1 MGVKLV
7 MIGWLFPGQG
17 SQYVGMG
24 LDLKENSE
32 KAKEYFDIS
41 NEIMNCDIQSIIFNG
56 PEELLKKTEYTQPAI
71 YIVSVITGYLLID
84 KGLKPTALAGHSL
97 GEYSALAIG
106 GAFDFATGLK
116 LVKSRSENMANAGM
130 EKSGTMAALVGLDD
144 ETVINLCKYYEG
156 NGVVVPAN
164 FNSPG
169 QVVIS
174 GNINAVEWVIKSS
187 KDAGAR
193 MAVELNVSGAFHSP
207 LMSPARE
214 NLAEMINSLEI
225 SNTVYPVFT
234 NVDAKPV
241 TKAIDIKSSLIQ
253 QLENP
258 VLWAKSIL
266 EMKSKGINHFIEV
279 GPGKVLQGLNK
290 RIDRSIISQGV
301 DSITKLEQI
310 NV

>member
-17 SQYVGMG
+17 SQHVGMG
-24 LDLKENSE
+24 LDLKKNSE
-32 KAKEYFDIS
+32 KAKKYFDIS

-71 YIVSVITGYLLID
+71 YIVSVIMGYLLID

-106 GAFDFATGLK
+106 GAFDFTTGLK

-144 ETVINLCKYYEG
+144 KTVTNLCKSYEG

-174 GNINAVEWVIKSS
+174 GNINAVEWAIKSS

-225 SNTVYPVFT
+225 SDTVYPVFT

-266 EMKSKGINHFIEV
+266 EMKNKGINHFIEV

-310 NV
+310 DV

>member
-1 MGVKLV
+1 

-17 SQYVGMG
+17 SQNVGMG
-24 LDLKENSE
+24 FDLKENSE
-32 KAKEYFDIS
+32 KAKEYLDRA
-41 NEIMNCDIQSIIFNG
+41 NEIMNCDFQSIIFNG
-56 PEELLKKTEYTQPAI
+56 PEELLKKTEHTQPAI

-84 KGLKPTALAGHSL
+84 KGLKPTTLAGHSL

-116 LVKSRSENMANAGM
+116 LVKARSENMANAGL
-130 EKSGTMAALVGLDD
+130 KKKGTMAALVGLDYK
-144 ETVINLCKYYEG
+144 TVMNLCQSYEG
-156 NGVVVPAN
+156 DGVVVPAN

-187 KDAGAR
+187 KDAAAR
-193 MAVELNVSGAFHSP
+193 MAVELKVSGAFHSP

-225 SNTVYPVFT
+225 SDTVHPVFT

-241 TKAIDIKSSLIQ
+241 TKDTDIKSSLIR

-290 RIDRSIISQGV
+290 RIDRSIKTQGV
-301 DSITKLEQI
+301 DSITKLELI
-310 NV
+310 DV

>member
-17 SQYVGMG
+17 SQNVGMG
-24 LDLKENSE
+24 LDLKENSK
-32 KAKEYFDIS
+32 KAKEYFDRA
-41 NEIMNCDIQSIIFNG
+41 NEIMNCDFQSIIFNG
-56 PEELLKKTEYTQPAI
+56 PEELLKKTEHTQPAI

-106 GAFDFATGLK
+106 GAFDFTTGLK
-116 LVKSRSENMANAGM
+116 LVKARSENMANAGV
-130 EKSGTMAALVGLDD
+130 EKKGTMAALVGLDD
-144 ETVINLCKYYEG
+144 ETVMNLCRSYEG

-174 GNINAVEWVIKSS
+174 GSIDAVEWVIKSS

-225 SNTVYPVFT
+225 SDTVYPVFT
-234 NVDAKPV
+234 NVDARPV

-266 EMKSKGINHFIEV
+266 EMKNKGINHFIEV

-301 DSITKLEQI
+301 DSITKLEKI
-310 NV
+310 DV

>member
-1 MGVKLV
+1 

-106 GAFDFATGLK
+106 GAFDFTAGLK

-144 ETVINLCKYYEG
+144 ETVINLCKSYEG

-187 KDAGAR
+187 RDAGAR

-225 SNTVYPVFT
+225 SDTVYPVFT

-266 EMKSKGINHFIEV
+266 EMKNKGINHFIEV

-301 DSITKLEQI
+301 DSITKLKQI
-310 NV
+310 DV

>member
-1 MGVKLV
+1 

-84 KGLKPTALAGHSL
+84 KGLRPTALAGHSL

-106 GAFDFATGLK
+106 GAFDFTTGLK

-144 ETVINLCKYYEG
+144 KTVTNLCKSYEG

-225 SNTVYPVFT
+225 SDTVYPLFT
-234 NVDAKPV
+234 NFDAKPV

-266 EMKSKGINHFIEV
+266 EMKNKGINHFIEV

-310 NV
+310 DV

>member
-1 MGVKLV
+1 

-17 SQYVGMG
+17 SQNVGMG

-32 KAKEYFDIS
+32 KAKEYFDRA
-41 NEIMNCDIQSIIFNG
+41 NEIMNCDFQSIIFNG
-56 PEELLKKTEYTQPAI
+56 PEELLKKTEHTQPAI

-106 GAFDFATGLK
+106 GAFDFTTGLK
-116 LVKSRSENMANAGM
+116 LVKARSENMANAGA
-130 EKSGTMAALVGLDD
+130 EKKGTMAALVGLDD
-144 ETVINLCKYYEG
+144 ETVMNLCRSYEG

-241 TKAIDIKSSLIQ
+241 TKDIDIKSSLIR

-266 EMKSKGINHFIEV
+266 GMKSKGINHFIEV

-290 RIDRSIISQGV
+290 RIDRSIKSQGV

>member
-41 NEIMNCDIQSIIFNG
+41 NETMNCDIQSIIFNG

-106 GAFDFATGLK
+106 GAFDFTTGLK

-144 ETVINLCKYYEG
+144 ETVINLCKSYEG

-174 GNINAVEWVIKSS
+174 GNINAVEWAIKSS

-225 SNTVYPVFT
+225 SNTVFPVFT

-241 TKAIDIKSSLIQ
+241 TKAIDIKSSLIR

-301 DSITKLEQI
+301 DSFTKLEQI
-310 NV
+310 DV

>member
-7 MIGWLFPGQG
+7 MVGWLFPGQG
-17 SQYVGMG
+17 SQNVGMG
-24 LDLKENSE
+24 LDLKKNSE
-32 KAKEYFDIS
+32 KAKEYFDRA
-41 NEIMNCDIQSIIFNG
+41 NEIMNCDFQSIIFNG
-56 PEELLKKTEYTQPAI
+56 PEELLKKTEHTQPAI

-116 LVKSRSENMANAGM
+116 LVKARSENMANAGL
-130 EKSGTMAALVGLDD
+130 KKKGTMAALVGLDD
-144 ETVINLCKYYEG
+144 KTVMNLCQSYEG
-156 NGVVVPAN
+156 DGVVVPAN

-225 SNTVYPVFT
+225 SDTVYPVFT

-241 TKAIDIKSSLIQ
+241 TKDIDIKSSLIR

-290 RIDRSIISQGV
+290 RIDRSIKSQGV

-310 NV
+310 DV

>member
-1 MGVKLV
+1 

-106 GAFDFATGLK
+106 GAFDFTTGLK

-144 ETVINLCKYYEG
+144 ETVINLCKSYKG

-225 SNTVYPVFT
+225 SDTVYPVFT

-266 EMKSKGINHFIEV
+266 EMKNKGINHFIEV

-290 RIDRSIISQGV
+290 RIDRSIISKGV

-310 NV
+310 DV

>member
-1 MGVKLV
+1 

-24 LDLKENSE
+24 LDLKKNSE

-106 GAFDFATGLK
+106 GAFDFTTGLK

-144 ETVINLCKYYEG
+144 ETVINLCKSYEG

-225 SNTVYPVFT
+225 SDTVYPVFT

-266 EMKSKGINHFIEV
+266 EMKNGGINHFIEV

-310 NV
+310 DV

>member
-1 MGVKLV
+1 

-17 SQYVGMG
+17 SQNVGMG

-32 KAKEYFDIS
+32 KAKEYFDRA

-84 KGLKPTALAGHSL
+84 KGLRPTALAGHSL

-106 GAFDFATGLK
+106 GAFDFTTGLK

-144 ETVINLCKYYEG
+144 ETVINLCKSYEG

-174 GNINAVEWVIKSS
+174 GNINAVEWAITSS

-225 SNTVYPVFT
+225 SDTVYPVFT

-241 TKAIDIKSSLIQ
+241 TKDIDIKSSLIR

-266 EMKSKGINHFIEV
+266 EMKSKGINNFIEV

-310 NV
+310 DV

>member
-17 SQYVGMG
+17 SQNVGMG

-32 KAKEYFDIS
+32 KAKGYFDIS

-56 PEELLKKTEYTQPAI
+56 PEELLKRTEYTQPAI

-106 GAFDFATGLK
+106 GAFDFNTGLK
-116 LVKSRSENMANAGM
+116 LVKSRSENMANAGI

-144 ETVINLCKYYEG
+144 ETVMNLCQSYEG

-164 FNSPG
+164 FNSPD

-225 SNTVYPVFT
+225 SDTVYPVFT

-241 TKAIDIKSSLIQ
+241 TKAIDIKDSLIR

-266 EMKSKGINHFIEV
+266 EMKNEGINHFIEV

-290 RIDRSIISQGV
+290 RIDRSIISQSV
-301 DSITKLEQI
+301 DSITRLEKI
-310 NV
+310 DV

>member
-1 MGVKLV
+1 

-56 PEELLKKTEYTQPAI
+56 PEELLKKTEHTQPAI

-84 KGLKPTALAGHSL
+84 RGLKPTALAGHSL

-106 GAFDFATGLK
+106 GAFDFSTGLK
-116 LVKSRSENMANAGM
+116 LVKSRSENMANAGIE
-130 EKSGTMAALVGLDD
+130 EKGTMAALVGLDD
-144 ETVINLCKYYEG
+144 ETVMNLCKSYEG
-156 NGVVVPAN
+156 HGVVVPAN

-187 KDAGAR
+187 KNAGAR

-241 TKAIDIKSSLIQ
+241 TKAIDIKSSLIR

-258 VLWAKSIL
+258 VQWAKSIL
-266 EMKSKGINHFIEV
+266 EMKNKGINHFIEV

-301 DSITKLEQI
+301 DSITKLEKI
-310 NV
+310 DV

>member
-1 MGVKLV
+1 

-106 GAFDFATGLK
+106 GAFDFTTGLK

-144 ETVINLCKYYEG
+144 ETVINLCKSYEG

-174 GNINAVEWVIKSS
+174 GNINAVEWAITSS

-225 SNTVYPVFT
+225 SDTVYPVFT

-266 EMKSKGINHFIEV
+266 EMKNKGVNHFIEV

-310 NV
+310 DV

>member
-1 MGVKLV
+1 

-17 SQYVGMG
+17 SQNVGMG

-32 KAKEYFDIS
+32 KAKEYFDRA
-41 NEIMNCDIQSIIFNG
+41 NEIMNCDFQSIIFNG
-56 PEELLKKTEYTQPAI
+56 PEELLKKTEHTQPAI
-71 YIVSVITGYLLID
+71 YIVSVITGSLLID
-84 KGLKPTALAGHSL
+84 KGLKPSALAGHSL

-106 GAFDFATGLK
+106 GAFDFTTGLK
-116 LVKSRSENMANAGM
+116 LVKARSENMANAGV
-130 EKSGTMAALVGLDD
+130 EKKGTMAALVGLDD
-144 ETVINLCKYYEG
+144 ETVMNLCQSYEG

-174 GNINAVEWVIKSS
+174 GSIDAVEWVIKSS

-225 SNTVYPVFT
+225 SDTVYPVFT

-266 EMKSKGINHFIEV
+266 EMKNKGINHFIEV

-310 NV
+310 DV

>member
-1 MGVKLV
+1 

-106 GAFDFATGLK
+106 GAFDFTTGLK

-144 ETVINLCKYYEG
+144 ETVINLCKSYEG

-174 GNINAVEWVIKSS
+174 GNINAVEWAITSP

-193 MAVELNVSGAFHSP
+193 MAIELNVSGAFHSP

-225 SNTVYPVFT
+225 SDTVYPVFT

-266 EMKSKGINHFIEV
+266 EMKNKGINHFIEV

-301 DSITKLEQI
+301 DSITKLKQI
-310 NV
+310 DV

>member
-1 MGVKLV
+1 

-17 SQYVGMG
+17 SQNVGMG

-32 KAKEYFDIS
+32 KAKEYFDRA
-41 NEIMNCDIQSIIFNG
+41 NEIMNCDFQSIIFNG
-56 PEELLKKTEYTQPAI
+56 PEELLKKTEHTQPAI

-106 GAFDFATGLK
+106 GAFDFTTGLK
-116 LVKSRSENMANAGM
+116 LVKARSENMANAGV
-130 EKSGTMAALVGLDD
+130 EKKGTMAALVGLDD
-144 ETVINLCKYYEG
+144 ETVMNLCRSYEG

-174 GNINAVEWVIKSS
+174 GSIDAIEWVIKSS

-225 SNTVYPVFT
+225 SDTVYPVFT

-241 TKAIDIKSSLIQ
+241 TKDIDIKSSLIR

-266 EMKSKGINHFIEV
+266 EMKSKGINNFIEV

-301 DSITKLEQI
+301 DSITKLEQFD
-310 NV
+310 V

>member
-1 MGVKLV
+1 

-106 GAFDFATGLK
+106 GAFDFTTGLK

-144 ETVINLCKYYEG
+144 ETVINLCKSYEG

-187 KDAGAR
+187 RDAGAR

-225 SNTVYPVFT
+225 SDTVYPVFT

-290 RIDRSIISQGV
+290 RIDRSIVSQGV

-310 NV
+310 DV

>member
-106 GAFDFATGLK
+106 GAFDFTAGLK

-144 ETVINLCKYYEG
+144 ETVINLCKSYEG

-225 SNTVYPVFT
+225 SDTVYPVFT

-266 EMKSKGINHFIEV
+266 EMKNKGINHFIEV

-310 NV
+310 DV

>member
-1 MGVKLV
+1 MGVRLGMV
-7 MIGWLFPGQG
+7 GWLFPGQG
-17 SQYVGMG
+17 SQKVGMG
-24 LDLKENSE
+24 LDLIENSE
-32 KAKEYFDIS
+32 KAKEYFDKS
-41 NEIMNCDIQSIIFNG
+41 NEIMNCDFQSIIFNG
-56 PEELLKKTEYTQPAI
+56 PEELLKKTEHTQPAI

-106 GAFDFATGLK
+106 GAFDFTTGLK
-116 LVKSRSENMANAGM
+116 LVKARSENMANAGV
-130 EKSGTMAALVGLDD
+130 EKKGTMAALVGLDD
-144 ETVINLCKYYEG
+144 ETVMNLCQSYEG
-156 NGVVVPAN
+156 NGVAVPAN

-174 GNINAVEWVIKSS
+174 GTINAVDWVIKSS

-193 MAVELNVSGAFHSP
+193 MAIELNVSGAFHSP

-225 SNTVYPVFT
+225 SDTVYPVFT

-241 TKAIDIKSSLIQ
+241 TKDIDIKSSLIR

-310 NV
+310 DV

>member
-1 MGVKLV
+1 MEVKLV
-7 MIGWLFPGQG
+7 MIGLLFPGQG

-106 GAFDFATGLK
+106 GAFDFTTGLK
-116 LVKSRSENMANAGM
+116 LVKARSENMANAGV
-130 EKSGTMAALVGLDD
+130 EKKGTMAALVGLDD
-144 ETVINLCKYYEG
+144 ETVMNLCQSYDG

-174 GNINAVEWVIKSS
+174 GSIDAVEWVIKSS

-225 SNTVYPVFT
+225 SNTIYPVFT

-241 TKAIDIKSSLIQ
+241 TKAIDIKGSLIQ
-253 QLENP
+253 QIENP

-266 EMKSKGINHFIEV
+266 EMKNRGINHFIEV

>member
-1 MGVKLV
+1 

-56 PEELLKKTEYTQPAI
+56 PKELLKKTEYTQPAI

-106 GAFDFATGLK
+106 GAFDFTTGLK

-144 ETVINLCKYYEG
+144 ETVINLCKSYEG

-187 KDAGAR
+187 RDAGAR

-225 SNTVYPVFT
+225 SDTVFPVFT

-266 EMKSKGINHFIEV
+266 EMKNKGINHFIEV

-310 NV
+310 DV

>member
-1 MGVKLV
+1 

-106 GAFDFATGLK
+106 GAFDFTTGLK

-144 ETVINLCKYYEG
+144 ETVINLCKSYEG

-174 GNINAVEWVIKSS
+174 GNINAVEWAIKSS

-225 SNTVYPVFT
+225 SDTVYPVFT
-234 NVDAKPV
+234 NVDAKSV

-266 EMKSKGINHFIEV
+266 EMRNKGINHFIEV

-310 NV
+310 DV

>member
-1 MGVKLV
+1 

-41 NEIMNCDIQSIIFNG
+41 NETMNCDIQSIIFNG

-84 KGLKPTALAGHSL
+84 KGLRPTALAGHSL

-106 GAFDFATGLK
+106 GAFDFTTGLK

-130 EKSGTMAALVGLDD
+130 KKSGTMAALVGLDD
-144 ETVINLCKYYEG
+144 ETVINLCKSYEG

-174 GNINAVEWVIKSS
+174 GNINAVEWAITSS

-225 SNTVYPVFT
+225 SDTVYPVFT

-266 EMKSKGINHFIEV
+266 EMKNKGINHFIEV

-310 NV
+310 DV

>member
-1 MGVKLV
+1 

-24 LDLKENSE
+24 LDLKEKSE

-116 LVKSRSENMANAGM
+116 LVKSRSENMANAGI

-144 ETVINLCKYYEG
+144 ETVTNLCKSYEG

-164 FNSPG
+164 FNSPS

-225 SNTVYPVFT
+225 SDTVYPVFT

-241 TKAIDIKSSLIQ
+241 TKDIDIKSSLIR

-266 EMKSKGINHFIEV
+266 EMKSKGINNFIEV

>member
-24 LDLKENSE
+24 LDLKEKSE

-56 PEELLKKTEYTQPAI
+56 PEELLKKTEHTQPAI

-106 GAFDFATGLK
+106 GAFDFTTGLK
-116 LVKSRSENMANAGM
+116 LVKARSENMANAGV
-130 EKSGTMAALVGLDD
+130 EKKGTMAALVGLDD
-144 ETVINLCKYYEG
+144 ETVMNLCRSYEG

-225 SNTVYPVFT
+225 SDTVYPVFT

-241 TKAIDIKSSLIQ
+241 TKDIDIKSSLIR

-266 EMKSKGINHFIEV
+266 EMKSKGINNFIEV

-310 NV
+310 DV

>member
-7 MIGWLFPGQG
+7 MVGWLFPGQG
-17 SQYVGMG
+17 SQNVGMG
-24 LDLKENSE
+24 LDLKKNSE
-32 KAKEYFDIS
+32 KAKEYFDRA
-41 NEIMNCDIQSIIFNG
+41 NEIMNCDFQSIIFNG
-56 PEELLKKTEYTQPAI
+56 PEELLKRTEHTQPAI

-116 LVKSRSENMANAGM
+116 LVKARSENMANAGL
-130 EKSGTMAALVGLDD
+130 KKKGTMAALVGLDD
-144 ETVINLCKYYEG
+144 KTVMNLCQSYEG
-156 NGVVVPAN
+156 DGVVVPAN

-225 SNTVYPVFT
+225 SDTVYPVFT

-241 TKAIDIKSSLIQ
+241 TKDIDIKSSLIR

-310 NV
+310 DV

>member
-7 MIGWLFPGQG
+7 MISWLFPGQG

-84 KGLKPTALAGHSL
+84 RGLKPTALAGHSL

-106 GAFDFATGLK
+106 GAFDFTTGLK

-144 ETVINLCKYYEG
+144 KTVINLCKSYEG
-156 NGVVVPAN
+156 IGVVVPAN

-174 GNINAVEWVIKSS
+174 GNINAVEWAIKSS

-241 TKAIDIKSSLIQ
+241 TKAIDIKSSLIR

-258 VLWAKSIL
+258 VLWAESIL

-301 DSITKLEQI
+301 DSFTKLEQI
-310 NV
+310 DV

>member
-1 MGVKLV
+1 

-17 SQYVGMG
+17 SQNVGMG

-32 KAKEYFDIS
+32 KAKEYFDRA
-41 NEIMNCDIQSIIFNG
+41 NEIMNCDFQSIIFNG
-56 PEELLKKTEYTQPAI
+56 PEELLKKTEHTQPAI

-106 GAFDFATGLK
+106 GAFDFTTGLK
-116 LVKSRSENMANAGM
+116 LVKARSENMANAGV
-130 EKSGTMAALVGLDD
+130 EKKGTMAALVGLDD
-144 ETVINLCKYYEG
+144 ETVMNLCQSYEG

-174 GNINAVEWVIKSS
+174 GSIDAVERVIKSS

-225 SNTVYPVFT
+225 SDTVYPVFT

-241 TKAIDIKSSLIQ
+241 TKDIDIKSSLIR

-266 EMKSKGINHFIEV
+266 EMKSNGINHFIEV

-310 NV
+310 DV

>member
-1 MGVKLV
+1 

-106 GAFDFATGLK
+106 GAFDFTTGLK

-130 EKSGTMAALVGLDD
+130 EKNGTMAALVGLDD
-144 ETVINLCKYYEG
+144 ETVINLCKSYEG

-174 GNINAVEWVIKSS
+174 GNINAVEWAITSS

-193 MAVELNVSGAFHSP
+193 MAIELNVSGAFHSP

-225 SNTVYPVFT
+225 SDTVYPVFT

-266 EMKSKGINHFIEV
+266 EMKNKGINHFIEV

-310 NV
+310 DV

>member
-84 KGLKPTALAGHSL
+84 RGLKPTVLAGHSL

-106 GAFDFATGLK
+106 GAFDFTTGLK

-144 ETVINLCKYYEG
+144 ETVINLCKSYEG

-187 KDAGAR
+187 RDAGAR

-225 SNTVYPVFT
+225 SDTVYPVFT

-266 EMKSKGINHFIEV
+266 EMKNKGINHFIEV

-301 DSITKLEQI
+301 DSITKLKQI
-310 NV
+310 DV

>member
-1 MGVKLV
+1 

-106 GAFDFATGLK
+106 GAFDFTTGLK

-130 EKSGTMAALVGLDD
+130 EKSGTMAALVGLNDD
-144 ETVINLCKYYEG
+144 TVINLCKSYDG

-187 KDAGAR
+187 RDAGAR

-225 SNTVYPVFT
+225 SDTVYPVFT

-266 EMKSKGINHFIEV
+266 EMKNKGINHFIEV

-310 NV
+310 DV